1 VSEPH
6 QRPSETQRGG
16 EKRAAAA
23 TARALSRPGG
33 RGRGRGR
40 GKGRMAGGAR
50 GAVSVPCPVVKGEIV
65 EVEVAEE
72 EEPEDVS
79 WKPSEVRACLAT
91 GRFVACVNG
100 DEDFNEEFWPEEEVS
115 VGLYKIVFQFKAL
128 LWKSIILLLPPPHL
142 QSLPYRNTIARPLR
156 SIRPPIDPPF
166 VSQTHTKLVMTISCK
181 GQGEWQPT
189 RPLRSAS

>member
-1 VSEPH
+1 
-6 QRPSETQRGG
+6 
-16 EKRAAAA
+16 
-23 TARALSRPGG
+23 
-33 RGRGRGR
+33 
-40 GKGRMAGGAR
+40 MAGGAR

-128 LWKSIILLLPPPHL
+128 FGSQSSFFCPPPTCKAYPIAIPLHAHCAVYAP
-142 QSLPYRNTIARPLR
+142 QSIPL
-156 SIRPPIDPPF
+156 
-166 VSQTHTKLVMTISCK
+166 L
-181 GQGEWQPT
+181 
-189 RPLRSAS
+189 

>member
-1 VSEPH
+1 
-6 QRPSETQRGG
+6 
-16 EKRAAAA
+16 
-23 TARALSRPGG
+23 
-33 RGRGRGR
+33 
-40 GKGRMAGGAR
+40 MAGGAR

-128 LWKSIILLLPPPHL
+128 LWKSIILLLPLPPHL
-142 QSLPYRNTIARPLR
+142 QSLPYCSTIARPLR
-156 SIRPPIDPPF
+156 NTPPPHRTLLCMPCTIQYWRWQYRIKTKRQVARGGAPLIFTILYLLLLYSSWVNPGGLA
-166 VSQTHTKLVMTISCK
+166 VSCRSRSLV
-181 GQGEWQPT
+181 
-189 RPLRSAS
+189 